1 MINKELLKGTTE
13 LLVLR
18 TLKEEPLYGY
28 GIIKKISLIS
38 NGIFEF
44 KEGTLYPILHALEKN
59 GDIVS
64 FWSEETGG
72 RKRKYYK
79 LTEGGLRQ
87 MTEKK
92 AEWETFSTLVQSILN
107 QGV

>member
-1 MINKELLKGTTE
+1 MNKELLKGTTE

-64 FWSEETGG
+64 YWSTEGEG

-79 LTEGGLRQ
+79 ITENGTKQLAEKT
-87 MTEKK
+87 TE
-92 AEWETFSTLVQSILN
+92 WQSFSNMVQSVLT

>member
-1 MINKELLKGTTE
+1 MNKELLKGTTE

-18 TLKEEPLYGY
+18 TLREEPLYGY

-38 NGIFEF
+38 NGVFEF

-64 FWSEETGG
+64 YWSTEQES
-72 RKRKYYK
+72 RKRKYYRI
-79 LTEGGLRQ
+79 TENGQRQ
-87 MTEKK
+87 LEEKTQ
-92 AEWETFSTLVQSILN
+92 EWQSFSSLIQSVLN